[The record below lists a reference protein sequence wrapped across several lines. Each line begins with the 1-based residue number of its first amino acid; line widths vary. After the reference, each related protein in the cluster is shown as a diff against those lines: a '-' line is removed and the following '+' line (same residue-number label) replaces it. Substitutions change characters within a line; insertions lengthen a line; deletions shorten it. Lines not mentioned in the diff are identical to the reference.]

1 MRRKKDDKEGFI
13 GKKEIEAKR
22 KEAAAKKKQLEKI
35 KKKKLKEEEKN
46 NKKNDKLKRQK
57 QKEEK
62 LKEKQIKE
70 IKRLK
75 ADPDRPL
82 RIKKYKRIT
91 KYFLLVLVLLI
102 AFIVF
107 LMTPVFQI
115 KTVEIEGCNRVSEQE
130 VRNLINIGENANL
143 YRVTN
148 FKINRELKE
157 NRYIESVKVKRI
169 IPSTLK
175 IIIKE
180 RTVNYL
186 FKTEQGYVCV
196 DNYGYVL
203 DVVDEPIEGV
213 LKVYGYKTPQEEI
226 VVGERI
232 NQEDIDNFE
241 TIYAIKKTAENNE
254 IAGVFSAVDISNDED
269 YIMYLESENKRVH
282 LGGKNNLDIK
292 MPFVKKIMAKEAG
305 RSGEIHV
312 EVDLNKKPPFFRED
326 V

>member
-1 MRRKKDDKEGFI
+1 MQRKKKDKEGFI

-35 KKKKLKEEEKN
+35 KKQKLKEEEKN
-46 NKKNDKLKRQK
+46 IKKNNKLKRRK

-70 IKRLK
+70 IKRKK

-91 KYFLLVLVLLI
+91 KYCIFVLVLLI
-102 AFIVF
+102 AFIAF

-115 KTVEIEGCNRVSEQE
+115 KTVEIEGCDRVSEQE

-148 FKINRELKE
+148 FRINRELKE

-203 DVVDEPIEGV
+203 DIVSEPIEGII
-213 LKVYGYKTPQEEI
+213 KVYGYKTPQEEMI
-226 VVGERI
+226 VGEKIR
-232 NQEDIDNFE
+232 QEDIDNFE
-241 TIYAIKKTAENNE
+241 SIYIIKKVAENNE
-254 IAGVFSAVDISNDED
+254 IAGIFSAVDISNNDD
-269 YIMYLESENKRVH
+269 YVMYLESENKRVH
-282 LGGKNNLDIK
+282 LGNKNNLDIK
-292 MPFVKKIMAKEAG
+292 MPYVKKIIAKEAG
-305 RSGEIHV
+305 RSGEIYV
-312 EVDLNKKPPFFRED
+312 NMDLNKKNPYFRED